1 MINRHIYR
9 IQTNNMKKYIINKWK
24 INSKS
29 IRRNI
34 EIKNNEKQFKQLK
47 HNFKT
52 IKNN

>member
-34 EIKNNEKQFKQLK
+34 EIKNNEKQL
-47 HNFKT
+47 KT
-52 IKNN
+52 IKTQF